1 MPVTLTYLANSAPS
15 AVSVAGTSA
24 VLVVAVVLGLG
35 LVAGG
40 VVVALV
46 ILRRRVSKNYEA
58 QEDDME
64 VDNIF
69 ALACLRTLILL
80 F

>member
-1 MPVTLTYLANSAPS
+1 MANLVNSAPS

-24 VLVVAVVLGLG
+24 VVVVVVLLGLG

-46 ILRRRVSKNYEA
+46 ILRKRVSKHYEA
-58 QEDDME
+58 QEDDIE
-64 VDNIF
+64 VDKMF
-69 ALACLRTLILL
+69 ALACLRTFILL